1 MWLASAGGQ
10 ETKKL
15 WLIRKDEEAVS
26 PVIATI
32 LLVAITLVLVS
43 TLFVMVSSLLP
54 GSSAGEDSVDIAMT
68 DYQDGNWTLIV
79 RRTDG
84 PSVPASSVRLTI
96 YDWSGVIKLNRVL
109 LSDLTLSNM
118 PTYKAVY
125 HGVPG
130 AGLSVGDTI
139 SIFKKAEHLP
149 LPGVHWPAGGYEP
162 GYSYSLTA
170 SSALLATGTL

>member
-1 MWLASAGGQ
+1 VWLASAGGQ
-10 ETKKL
+10 KTKKL
-15 WLIRKDEEAVS
+15 WLIRKDEEAVT

-54 GSSAGEDSVDIAMT
+54 GSSAGEDSIDIVMS

-79 RRTDG
+79 SHVDSQG
-84 PSVPASSVRLTI
+84 VPLTSVRLTI

-109 LSDLTLSNM
+109 LSDLTLSNS

-149 LPGVHWPAGGYEP
+149 APGVHWPAGGYEP

-170 SSALLATGTL
+170 TSALLATGRL